1 MLKIFNTLS
10 KQQEDFKPLKKK
22 EATFYQCGPTV
33 YWIQHIGN
41 MRAMVL
47 ADVIRRSLDY
57 LGYKVKFAR
66 NYTDVGHLTSDE
78 DEGEDKMIKAAR
90 REGLTPVQI
99 ADKYIAQF
107 ESDVADLNCL
117 PPDYKPRATE
127 YIDQMQEMTQALLDK
142 GFAYATDLAIYFD
155 ITKAQ
160 DYTKLSGQKL
170 EENQAEAGKGE
181 VGDPKKKNSADFAV
195 WFFKAGAHANAL
207 QTWPYK
213 FSVQGETIE
222 GEGFPGWHLE
232 CSAMN
237 YALFGPT
244 IDLHLGGI
252 EHVPVHHTNEIAQS
266 EAFSSQKF
274 VDYWLHNEHLNV
286 NDGKMSKSDG
296 TAYSVSDIKD
306 RGYNPLALRY
316 FFLGAHYRSKQNFT
330 WEALDAA
337 QSALN
342 NLRNKISPPARGG
355 DQEGVGAEGV
365 VNNDLKNK
373 FISALEDDFNIP
385 QALSLVWETLK
396 ADLSDG
402 EKYATIIDFDRVL
415 GLNLSQLEAEEI
427 PAEVKEL
434 ADKRQQARADKDW
447 AESDRLRQAITDLG
461 WQVEDSKD
469 GYKLK
474 KI

>member
-10 KQQEDFKPLKKK
+10 KKQEDFKPLKKK
-22 EATFYQCGPTV
+22 EVTFYQCGPTV

-47 ADVIRRSLDY
+47 ADLIRRSLTY

-78 DEGEDKMIKAAR
+78 DEGEDKMIKAAK
-90 REGLTPVQI
+90 REGLTPKQI

-107 ESDVADLNCL
+107 ETDAADLNCL

-127 YIDQMQEMTQALLDK
+127 YIDQMRKMVQVLLDK
-142 GFAYATDLAIYFD
+142 EYAYATDLAIYFD
-155 ITKAQ
+155 IGKAK

-181 VGDPKKKNSADFAV
+181 VGDSGKRNSADFAI
-195 WFFKAGAHANAL
+195 WFFKAGAHQNAL

-213 FSVQGETIE
+213 FSVQGKIIE

-237 YALFGPT
+237 FSLFGPT

-266 EAFSSQKF
+266 EAFSGQKF

-286 NDGKMSKSDG
+286 AGGKMSKSDG
-296 TAYSVSDIKD
+296 TAYSVTDIKD
-306 RGYNPLALRY
+306 RGYDPLALRY
-316 FFLGAHYRSKQNFT
+316 FFLQAHYRSKQNFT

-342 NLRNKISPPARGG
+342 NLRTQLLSFRPSQQPDGERV
-355 DQEGVGAEGV
+355 DES
-365 VNNDLKNK
+365 LRNK
-373 FISALEDDFNIP
+373 FIAALEDDFNIP
-385 QALSLVWETLK
+385 QALALVWETLK
-396 ADLSDG
+396 ADLPDA
-402 EKYATIIDFDRVL
+402 EKYATIIEFDRVL

-427 PAEVKEL
+427 PTEIKTLAETRFK
-434 ADKRQQARADKDW
+434 ARQTKNW
-447 AESDRLRQAITDLG
+447 AESDRLRQTIADLG

-474 KI
+474 RT